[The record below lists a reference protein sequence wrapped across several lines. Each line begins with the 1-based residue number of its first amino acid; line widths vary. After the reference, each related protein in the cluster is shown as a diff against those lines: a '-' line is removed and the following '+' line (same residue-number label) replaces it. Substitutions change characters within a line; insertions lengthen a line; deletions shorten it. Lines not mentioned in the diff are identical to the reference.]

1 MSNAFGIGVAISI
14 AKEWWKG
21 RQARKAAE
29 KSADLAQLAKEYQ
42 ELADEFNAQLR
53 AYHAKRLRGAK

>member
-29 KSADLAQLAKEYQ
+29 KSANLAQLAKEYQ

-53 AYHAKRLRGAK
+53 AYHAKRRSGK